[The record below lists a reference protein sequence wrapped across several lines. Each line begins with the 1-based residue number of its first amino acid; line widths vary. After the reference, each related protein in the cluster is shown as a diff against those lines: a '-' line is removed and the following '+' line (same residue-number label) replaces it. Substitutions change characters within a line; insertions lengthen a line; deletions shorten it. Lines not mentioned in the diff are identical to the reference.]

1 MRQKPTG
8 QTAPPS
14 LVLEGGGDGSCTSH
28 KHTHMKEQ
36 VQQCMKSLPRP
47 LWDPRNMTATKSG
60 YLGLHEIPASLE
72 AATYVAQSYH
82 I

>member
-14 LVLEGGGDGSCTSH
+14 LVLEGGRLMHLTQT
-28 KHTHMKEQ
+28 HTHMKEQ

-72 AATYVAQSYH
+72 AATYVAQCYH